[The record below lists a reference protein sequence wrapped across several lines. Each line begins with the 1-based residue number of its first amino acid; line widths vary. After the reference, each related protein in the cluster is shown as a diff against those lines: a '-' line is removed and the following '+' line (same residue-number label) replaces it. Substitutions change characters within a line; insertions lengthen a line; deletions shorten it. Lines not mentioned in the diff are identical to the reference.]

1 MKITANLD
9 YQTILA
15 NQPAP
20 IYFALRLEASAQS
33 AARPMPAAFCLV
45 LDRSGS
51 MEGRPLQGAKEAAQV
66 AIQIEVGTRGIAPDH
81 LRRYIAIAGRRA
93 LPYHAEW
100 VSETSPAAGKA
111 KRNSAADG
119 QSRPAHPGRRPESIR
134 KPKEGERMGVRVQ
147 KQTAKRGLP
156 KKPKPRSEPC

>member
-33 AARPMPAAFCLV
+33 ATRPMPAAFCLV

-66 AIQIEVGTRGIAPDH
+66 AIRNLRSNDLFGVVVFDDAARTLIPLQAATNKQPFLQAVSGIQTGGSTNLTGGLDA
-81 LRRYIAIAGRRA
+81 RA
-93 LPYHAEW
+93 
-100 VSETSPAAGKA
+100 
-111 KRNSAADG
+111 R
-119 QSRPAHPGRRPESIR
+119 
-134 KPKEGERMGVRVQ
+134 
-147 KQTAKRGLP
+147 
-156 KKPKPRSEPC
+156 